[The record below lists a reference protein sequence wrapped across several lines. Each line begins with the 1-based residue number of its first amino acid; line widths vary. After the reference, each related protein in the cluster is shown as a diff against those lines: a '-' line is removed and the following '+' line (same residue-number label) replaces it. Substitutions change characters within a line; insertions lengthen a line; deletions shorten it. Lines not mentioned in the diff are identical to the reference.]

1 MGDLN
6 AGKVKRAGEG
16 VRTRED
22 GNLSEKE
29 LNREI
34 VVKAADA
41 AWVRWHGDMPVDDI
55 PMMSLQWE
63 KAFVA
68 GVMWLLEREVD

>member
-1 MGDLN
+1 M
-6 AGKVKRAGEG
+6 
-16 VRTRED
+16 
-22 GNLSEKE
+22 SEKE
-29 LNREI
+29 LNKEL

-68 GVMWLLEREVD
+68 GVMWLLEREIDSI

>member
-1 MGDLN
+1 MSEKDLN
-6 AGKVKRAGEG
+6 K
-16 VRTRED
+16 
-22 GNLSEKE
+22 
-29 LNREI
+29 EI

-41 AWVRWHGDMPVDDI
+41 AWVRWHGDMSVDDI

-68 GVMWLLEREVD
+68 GAQWALEQAEAKG

>member
-1 MGDLN
+1 M
-6 AGKVKRAGEG
+6 
-16 VRTRED
+16 
-22 GNLSEKE
+22 SEKDF
-29 LNREI
+29 NNEI

-68 GVMWLLEREVD
+68 GVMWLLEREADGV

>member
-1 MGDLN
+1 M
-6 AGKVKRAGEG
+6 
-16 VRTRED
+16 
-22 GNLSEKE
+22 SENE
-29 LNREI
+29 LNHET

-63 KAFVA
+63 KAWVEA
-68 GVMWLLEREVD
+68 VKWMLSREGE